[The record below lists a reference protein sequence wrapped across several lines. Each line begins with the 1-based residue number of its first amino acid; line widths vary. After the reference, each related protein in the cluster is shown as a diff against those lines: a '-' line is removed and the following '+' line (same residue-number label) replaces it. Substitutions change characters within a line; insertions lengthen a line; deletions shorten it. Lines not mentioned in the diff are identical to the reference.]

1 MSEEATNGISD
12 TMKAMV
18 LYSLHNSKK
27 TSITFTKVD
36 GTERTMLCTLH
47 ESLVPA
53 SNSNDSGEKK
63 RKTSVGIQI
72 VWDLEAGDW
81 RSFRWDS
88 LKSFSSLDNR
98 EEIATHV

>member
-18 LYSLHNSKK
+18 LYSLHNFKK

-47 ESLVPA
+47 ESVVPA
-53 SNSNDSGEKK
+53 SNDSNEKK
-63 RKTSVGIQI
+63 RKTSTGIQV

-98 EEIATHV
+98 EEITTHV